1 VILALILT
9 ALPHLT
15 LPSEPVPAWATGSGR
30 VYTSATLHVGIRPAV
45 YITNDGPE
53 LAAGATV
60 QITTVLL

>member
-1 VILALILT
+1 MILAFVLT

-15 LPSEPVPAWATGSGR
+15 LPPEPVPAWIGGSGR
-30 VYTSATLHVGIRPAV
+30 VYTSATLHVGVRPAV
-45 YITNDGPE
+45 YVTNDGPE